1 MRRQRRGFTFLEI
14 IVVVAILAILATLII
29 PRFMGR
35 VDEAR
40 NTQADVQ
47 MKELAKTL
55 ELYRLDNGKYPTTE
69 QGLKALVEKPTSDPV
84 PTKWKQYIDAI
95 PVDPWGN
102 EYVYISPGTK
112 GAYDLMSVGQDGRAQ
127 TEDDRD
133 SRPMATSSP
142 K

>member
-133 SRPMATSSP
+133 SRPRATSSP